1 MGFLRVPFLTG
12 GGNLFF
18 RTTFLINKF
27 KVHGR
32 HKVQLLIF
40 LSERFQCDLLHA
52 IVDTRAAQ
60 RQTIGCPS
68 IFPLSQRGCSDTDAD
83 IFSTMSNKD
92 RTMRSYPSDS
102 PQAVSRL
109 LALSVIIDGGG
120 SPLEIAATYRL
131 GILDYAGIQED
142 LFDQVLHEMCTDLPT
157 TPDGLVKVE
166 TEMIDQLLAE
176 IVRPDLRLGLWKAM
190 WQLVYADEDLADA
203 EIALLLRVTST
214 WGIEAGANGSGQI
227 ADPHSAPNLR

>member
-1 MGFLRVPFLTG
+1 M
-12 GGNLFF
+12 
-18 RTTFLINKF
+18 TFLIKKF
-27 KVHGR
+27 KVHGK
-32 HKVQLLIF
+32 HKIQLLTF
-40 LSERFQCDLLHA
+40 LSERFQCDLLARA
-52 IVDTRAAQ
+52 IVDTLGRRSGA
-60 RQTIGCPS
+60 TIGGPS
-68 IFPLSQRGCSDTDAD
+68 IFPLSQHSCSDTDAE

-92 RTMRSYPSDS
+92 KTMRSYPFDS

-142 LFDQVLHEMCTDLPT
+142 VFDQVLHEMCADLPT

-190 WQLVYADEDLADA
+190 WQLVYADENLADA

-214 WGIEAGANGSGQI
+214 WGIEAGVSGSGQI
-227 ADPHSAPNLR
+227 ADPLPTPDLR

>member
-1 MGFLRVPFLTG
+1 
-12 GGNLFF
+12 
-18 RTTFLINKF
+18 
-27 KVHGR
+27 
-32 HKVQLLIF
+32 
-40 LSERFQCDLLHA
+40 
-52 IVDTRAAQ
+52 
-60 RQTIGCPS
+60 
-68 IFPLSQRGCSDTDAD
+68 
-83 IFSTMSNKD
+83 
-92 RTMRSYPSDS
+92 MRSYPPNS

-142 LFDQVLHEMCTDLPT
+142 VFDQVLREMWTDLPT

-190 WQLVYADEDLADA
+190 WQLVYADENLADA

-214 WGIEAGANGSGQI
+214 WGIEAGANGDGQI
-227 ADPHSAPNLR
+227 AEPVPAPHRR